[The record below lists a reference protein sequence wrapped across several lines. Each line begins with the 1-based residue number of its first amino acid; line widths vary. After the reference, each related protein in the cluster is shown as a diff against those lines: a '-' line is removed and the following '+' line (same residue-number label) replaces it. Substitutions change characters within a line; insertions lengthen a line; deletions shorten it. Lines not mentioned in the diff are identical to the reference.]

1 MGQTTLPPWLEIV
14 GFIFS
19 IISTFIGIALSI
31 YLIQKAKLEN
41 QKIRLE
47 TKKLE
52 LEILEKEAKLRGKR
66 LASKTTSNNKVK
78 SAFEKFLLDV
88 QNVED
93 SLTIF
98 LMKLMSPFK
107 TYQQQN
113 SIAIINRQR
122 IAGTLIEFVLL
133 LLLTYTDINLM
144 VNNLALFYP
153 TAIPP
158 SPFLVNS
165 TIPLSISYAGIILAL
180 GLKISDLRG
189 LTSFTSAADLRQ
201 ENKPFFLS
209 IASATLIISV
219 VLPILSAVNRL
230 HLIQNSSLF
239 VVLVSSLA
247 ESLFI
252 IPLLTTTSLLYSG
265 MIGILLI
272 LALPIILL
280 RFPITIFRK
289 IISRIIF
296 YVSD

>member
-19 IISTFIGIALSI
+19 TISTFIGVVLSI
-31 YLIQKAKLEN
+31 YLIQKARLEN

-47 TKKLE
+47 TRKLE
-52 LEILEKEAKLRGKR
+52 LEVLEKEAKLRDKKR
-66 LASKTTSNNKVK
+66 LVSKTTSSNKVK
-78 SAFEKFLLDV
+78 SVFEKFLLDF

-93 SLTIF
+93 SLTNF

-107 TYQQQN
+107 AYQQQN
-113 SIAIINRQR
+113 SIAVINRQR

-133 LLLTYTDINLM
+133 LLLTYTDINLI
-144 VNNLALFYP
+144 VNKLAFLYP

-158 SPFLVNS
+158 FLVNS
-165 TIPLSISYAGIILAL
+165 TTPLFMSYAGIIIASVI
-180 GLKISDLRG
+180 KISDLRG
-189 LTSFTSAADLRQ
+189 LTSLTSAADLRQ
-201 ENKPFFLS
+201 EIKTVFLS
-209 IASATLIISV
+209 IASANLIISV
-219 VLPILSAVNRL
+219 VLSALLAVYRL
-230 HLIQNSSLF
+230 NLIQNSPLF
-239 VVLVSSLA
+239 VVLVLFA
-247 ESLFI
+247 EGLFV
-252 IPLLTTTSLLYSG
+252 IPLLTTLSLLYSG
-265 MIGILLI
+265 MVGILLI